1 MSLGTTTS
9 LAFKRT
15 TDEKTG
21 SIVTQ
26 LTPDSSVCNRNY
38 FYQKCFTEDGNK
50 LLISANFDTERNYH
64 LLDLHNETAIQ
75 LTEGKGDNVFGGFLT
90 TQDDALI
97 FVKNNKQL
105 IRVDLKNQEHSV
117 LYEVA
122 KGWVGYGTWVPNS
135 ACTKV
140 VAIEIKDTDYMEL
153 DSWQKFAQFYH
164 QKPLCRLI
172 SIDLKTGQRTTIF
185 EENIWL
191 GHPLYRPNDD
201 NTIAFCHE
209 GPHDLVE
216 TRMWMIDENGD
227 NMRKVYEQS
236 EEESCTHEFFVPDGS
251 KMMFVSYRPNTDKRQ
266 LCSVDAQTLAFKVE
280 TEMPACSHLMSNYD
294 GSLVV
299 GDGSGTPVD
308 VADNTGH
315 GIENDPNLYLINL
328 SDASIRPITEHN
340 TSWKV
345 LNGDR
350 QINHPHPSFTP
361 DDKSVLYSSD
371 VNGTPAIYLATL

>member
-1 MSLGTTTS
+1 MSLGKTTA
-9 LAFKRT
+9 LAFQRT
-15 TDEKTG
+15 TDVNTG
-21 SIVTQ
+21 SVVTQ
-26 LTPDSSVCNRNY
+26 LTPDSHICNRNY
-38 FYQKCFTEDGNK
+38 FYQKCFTNDGNK
-50 LLISANFDTERNYH
+50 LLISADFDAHRNYH
-64 LLDLHNETAIQ
+64 LLDLQTETATQ

-97 FVKNNKQL
+97 FVKNNLQL
-105 IRVDLKNQEHSV
+105 MRVDLKTQEHSV

-122 KGWVGYGTWVPNS
+122 KGWVGYGTWVPNT

-140 VAIEIKDTDYMEL
+140 VGIEIKESDYMEL
-153 DSWQKFAQFYH
+153 DSWGKFAQFYH
-164 QKPLCRLI
+164 QKPRCRLI
-172 SIDLKTGQRTTIF
+172 SINLKTGQRTTVF

-201 NTIAFCHE
+201 NTVAFCHE
-209 GPHDLVE
+209 GPHDLIE

-266 LCSVDAQTLAFKVE
+266 LCSVNASTLDFKVE
-280 TEMPACSHLMSNYD
+280 IEMPACSHLMSNND
-294 GSLVV
+294 GTMVV

-315 GIENDPNLYLINL
+315 GIENDPNLYLIDL
-328 SDASIRPITEHN
+328 TDASIRPITEHN

-350 QINHPHPSFTP
+350 QINHPHPSFSP
-361 DDKSVLYSSD
+361 DNKSVLYSSD